1 MSNAQ
6 GKMLLTAHI
15 AHGAFMG
22 ALGAIT
28 DAEDRSAR
36 TTTDRDFGRGVV
48 VIWKLQSGD
57 VHILGWRNDT
67 AFKDIDKEIS
77 NIEGFVGPT
86 HIARLPREAP
96 GRGAY

>member
-15 AHGAFMG
+15 AHGTFMG

-28 DAEDRSAR
+28 DVEDRSAR
-36 TTTDRDFGRGVV
+36 TTRDRDLERRVV

-57 VHILGWRNDT
+57 VHILRWRIFWT
-67 AFKDIDKEIS
+67 
-77 NIEGFVGPT
+77 
-86 HIARLPREAP
+86 
-96 GRGAY
+96 